1 MGKIKAVCISEKK
14 GTAKRN
20 IGTSVVIQNHGLE
33 NDAHAGNWHRQVSLL
48 SYEAVE
54 AFKARGANVED
65 GAFGENLL
73 VEGFD
78 FKSYPVG
85 TIFRCNDVVLEL
97 MQIGKKCHSECE
109 IFHMIG
115 DCIMPREGVFARV
128 LHGGTVSVGDELIIS
143 AGNEPSVGSC
153 ADACIS
159 DASWQMAQEPKFR
172 AGVITAS
179 DKASLGERE
188 DLSGPA
194 ICEMLIEN
202 GYEVVRTVILPD
214 EEDMLYEE
222 IVRFCDVD
230 KVDVLF
236 TTGGTGFSPRDCTP
250 EATMRA
256 AEKNAPG
263 IAEAIRAYSLTITPR
278 AMLSRAVSV
287 IRNKTLIINLPGSV
301 KAVKE
306 SLAFILPTLAHGIE
320 IMRGDTGECGR

>member
-1 MGKIKAVCISEKK
+1 MGTIKAVCISEKK

-20 IGTSVVIQNHGLE
+20 VATSVVIENHGLE

-54 AFKARGANVED
+54 AFRARGAKVED

-78 FKSYPVG
+78 FKTYPVG
-85 TIFRCNDVVLEL
+85 TVFQCNDVVLEIT
-97 MQIGKKCHSECE
+97 QIGKQCHSECE
-109 IFHMIG
+109 IFHQVG

-128 LHGGTVSVGDELIIS
+128 LHGGTVCVGDELLLKDK
-143 AGNEPSVGSC
+143 A
-153 ADACIS
+153 
-159 DASWQMAQEPKFR
+159 KFR

-179 DKASLGERE
+179 DKSSRGERE

-194 ICEMLIEN
+194 ICEMLSEN
-202 GYEVVRTVILPD
+202 GYEIVRTVVLPD
-214 EEDMLYEE
+214 EEDLLYDE
-222 IVRFCDVD
+222 IVRFCDED
-230 KVDVLF
+230 QVDVLF

-256 AEKNAPG
+256 ATKNAPG
-263 IAEAIRAYSLTITPR
+263 IAEAIRQYSLGITPR

-287 IRNKTLIINLPGSV
+287 MRNKTLIINLPGSV

-306 SLAFILPTLAHGIE
+306 SLTFILPTLAHGIE
-320 IMRGDTGECGR
+320 IMRGDAGECGKVE

>member
-1 MGKIKAVCISEKK
+1 MGMIKAVCISEKK

-20 IGTSVVIQNHGLE
+20 IGTSAVIENHGLE

-54 AFKARGANVED
+54 AFRARGAKVED

-78 FKSYPVG
+78 FKTYPVG
-85 TIFRCNDVVLEL
+85 TVFVCNEVVLEIT
-97 MQIGKKCHSECE
+97 QIGKQCHSECE
-109 IFHMIG
+109 IFHQVG

-128 LHGGTVSVGDELIIS
+128 LHGGTVSVGDELVIR
-143 AGNEPSVGSC
+143 EK
-153 ADACIS
+153 
-159 DASWQMAQEPKFR
+159 PKFR
-172 AGVITAS
+172 AG
-179 DKASLGERE
+179 GERE
-188 DLSGPA
+188 DLSSPA
-194 ICEMLIEN
+194 VCELLAQN
-202 GYEVVRTVILPD
+202 GYEIVRTAVLPD
-214 EEDMLYEE
+214 EEELLYQEM
-222 IVRFCDVD
+222 VRFCDED

-236 TTGGTGFSPRDCTP
+236 TTGGTGLSPRDCTP

-256 AEKNAPG
+256 ATKNAPG
-263 IAEAIRAYSLTITPR
+263 IAEAIRQCSLNITPR

-287 IRNKTLIINLPGSV
+287 MRNQTLIINLPGSV

-306 SLAFILPTLAHGIE
+306 SLSFILPTLAHGIE

>member
-1 MGKIKAVCISEKK
+1 MGTIKAVCISEKK

-20 IGTSVVIQNHGLE
+20 IGTSVVIVNHGLE

-54 AFKARGANVED
+54 AFRARGAKVED

-78 FKSYPVG
+78 FKTYPVG
-85 TIFRCNDVVLEL
+85 TIFQCNDVVLEIT
-97 MQIGKKCHSECE
+97 QIGKQCHSECE
-109 IFHMIG
+109 IFHQVG
-115 DCIMPREGVFARV
+115 DCIMPREGVFAKV
-128 LHGGTVSVGDELIIS
+128 LHGGTVSVGDELIIRNK
-143 AGNEPSVGSC
+143 A
-153 ADACIS
+153 
-159 DASWQMAQEPKFR
+159 KFR

-179 DKASLGERE
+179 DKGSCGERE

-194 ICEMLIEN
+194 ICELLTEN
-202 GYEVVRTVILPD
+202 GYEIVRTTILPD
-214 EEDMLYEE
+214 EEDVLYNE
-222 IVRFCDVD
+222 IVRFCDED
-230 KVDVLF
+230 QVDVLF

-256 AEKNAPG
+256 ATKNAPG
-263 IAEAIRAYSLTITPR
+263 IAEAIRQYSLNITPR

-287 IRNKTLIINLPGSV
+287 MRNKTLIINLPGSV

-306 SLAFILPTLAHGIE
+306 SLTFILPTLAHGIE
-320 IMRGDTGECGR
+320 IMRGDAGECGKLQ